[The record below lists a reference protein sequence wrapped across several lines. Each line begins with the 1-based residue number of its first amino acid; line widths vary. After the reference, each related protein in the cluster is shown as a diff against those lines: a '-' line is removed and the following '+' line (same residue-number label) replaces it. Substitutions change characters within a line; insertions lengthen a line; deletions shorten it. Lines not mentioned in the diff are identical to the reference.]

1 MLNGGA
7 SFRRSFGPHS
17 AWGSIEST
25 TILTTHPS
33 LYYSGRLSQLRV
45 RKYLKPMLS
54 NVNISST
61 DHHRFISCSS
71 LSVVNAEFY
80 KIKILTNQILI
91 LLPGSFFENSTSF
104 ADLIGRILDGHI
116 GHRIWQFSFPSQTY
130 FSLITESS
138 IFSGIRESAFDIS
151 QLKKNR
157 KIKIDTT
164 CFYCTEKRVY
174 DSVADK

>member
-1 MLNGGA
+1 M
-7 SFRRSFGPHS
+7 
-17 AWGSIEST
+17 
-25 TILTTHPS
+25 IL
-33 LYYSGRLSQLRV
+33 
-45 RKYLKPMLS
+45 K
-54 NVNISST
+54 IS
-61 DHHRFISCSS
+61 
-71 LSVVNAEFY
+71 
-80 KIKILTNQILI
+80 
-91 LLPGSFFENSTSF
+91 PGSFFENSTSF

-151 QLKKNR
+151 PEKVEKNQ
-157 KIKIDTT
+157 IIDTT

>member
-1 MLNGGA
+1 MTSSKPKKHLWI
-7 SFRRSFGPHS
+7 FCP
-17 AWGSIEST
+17 EMT
-25 TILTTHPS
+25 
-33 LYYSGRLSQLRV
+33 LREF
-45 RKYLKPMLS
+45 LKMPR
-54 NVNISST
+54 IG
-61 DHHRFISCSS
+61 
-71 LSVVNAEFY
+71 
-80 KIKILTNQILI
+80 IKQFS
-91 LLPGSFFENSTSF
+91 LPGSFLENSTSF

-151 QLKKNR
+151 PEKVEKN
-157 KIKIDTT
+157 KNIDTT

>member
-1 MLNGGA
+1 MTPRDFTRWCIVSVTDAVDYHRAKKTVRYDIVKTKKA
-7 SFRRSFGPHS
+7 SLDFCP
-17 AWGSIEST
+17 EMT
-25 TILTTHPS
+25 LPDVPKM
-33 LYYSGRLSQLRV
+33 SQMGV
-45 RKYLKPMLS
+45 KQFS
-54 NVNISST
+54 
-61 DHHRFISCSS
+61 
-71 LSVVNAEFY
+71 
-80 KIKILTNQILI
+80 
-91 LLPGSFFENSTSF
+91 LPGSFFENSTSF

-151 QLKKNR
+151 PEKSRKN
-157 KIKIDTT
+157 KNIDTT

>member
-1 MLNGGA
+1 MTSSKPKKQLCIVCPEMTFPDV
-7 SFRRSFGPHS
+7 SKM
-17 AWGSIEST
+17 
-25 TILTTHPS
+25 
-33 LYYSGRLSQLRV
+33 SQIGF
-45 RKYLKPMLS
+45 KQFS
-54 NVNISST
+54 
-61 DHHRFISCSS
+61 
-71 LSVVNAEFY
+71 
-80 KIKILTNQILI
+80 
-91 LLPGSFFENSTSF
+91 LPGRFFENSTSF

-151 QLKKNR
+151 PEKSRKN
-157 KIKIDTT
+157 KIIDTT